1 VKIFTENEHEG
12 ADIALN
18 KVARWIRDTTLVA

>member
-12 ADIALN
+12 ADIALQ